1 MADIIPFQA
10 IRPRADLA
18 YRIAALPYDVYSRQE
33 AAEAVKGDD
42 YTFLRID
49 RPETQ
54 FPSDYDMYAPEVY
67 EKARKMLDQMI
78 EDGFFLQEKRRAYYV
93 YELVMDGKSQV
104 GIGACA
110 SVDDYDSRV
119 IKKHEN
125 TRADKE
131 ADRIRHVDVCSA
143 QTGPIFLAYRRQE
156 EIEREVRRAMETPP
170 VYDFTADDGITHRIW
185 VIDEEEAV
193 ERIRSAFQK
202 VDSIYIADGHHR
214 CASAVNVSKKRRAAF
229 PDYTG
234 QEEFNFFLSVL
245 FPDDQLMIMD
255 YNRVVRTGEDFDE
268 KAFFSV
274 LEKTFQVQKL
284 GKEPYHPQKKGEIG
298 MYYADSWYRLTINS
312 ECYKGDPVE
321 DLDVAILQRYL
332 LEPAF
337 GIKDPKTDERIDF
350 VGGIRG
356 LTELERRVHTD
367 AKVAFAMYP
376 TDIHELFAVSDAG
389 RLMPPKSTWFEPKLR
404 SGLFIHRLGE

>member
-18 YRIAALPYDVYSRQE
+18 DRIAALPYDVYSRQE

-78 EDGFFLQEKRRAYYV
+78 EDDFFLQEKRRAYYV
-93 YELVMDGKSQV
+93 YELVMDGRSQV

-170 VYDFTADDGITHRIW
+170 VYDFMADDGITHRIW

-255 YNRVVRTGEDFDE
+255 YNRVVKPGEDFDG
-268 KAFFSV
+268 KVFFSV

-404 SGLFIHRLGE
+404 SGLLIHRIEE